1 MDKDQFLTIFNKQF
15 KEFVEDICRVFPEN
29 QDLLTLK
36 LTISKILTITP
47 KIIYSGYKKHLIDLY
62 RNQIETGDISFFIDK
77 DYKGDLN
84 KLGASNNVILDKID
98 SLREPVRNMGP
109 TEQAKVVKYMQNM
122 MKLSDMY
129 EYQ

>member
-1 MDKDQFLTIFNKQF
+1 MDKNQLLTIFNKQF
-15 KEFVEDICRVFPEN
+15 KEFVEDISRVFPEN

-36 LTISKILTITP
+36 LAISQILNITP
-47 KIIYSGYKKHLIDLY
+47 KMIYKGYKKHLIDLY
-62 RNQIETGDISFFIDK
+62 RKEIETGDITFFIDK

-84 KLGASNNVILDKID
+84 KLGASNNIILDKID

-109 TEQAKVVKYMQNM
+109 TEQLKVVKYMQNM

-129 EYQ
+129 EAQ

>member
-1 MDKDQFLTIFNKQF
+1 MDKDKLLTIFNKQF
-15 KEFVEDICRVFPEN
+15 KEFVEDISRVFPEN

-36 LTISKILTITP
+36 LAISQILTITP
-47 KIIYSGYKKHLIDLY
+47 KMIYKGYKKHLIDLY
-62 RNQIETGDISFFIDK
+62 RIEIEKGDITFFIDK

-84 KLGASNNVILDKID
+84 KLGASNNIILDKID

-129 EYQ
+129 EEQ